1 MFTIIPVDVE
11 GEEVMSLAKRFYL
24 VVLVGLVLG
33 LVSGGIMYFLTEV
46 YSPLVCAI
54 VVVFVMMG
62 LNRFLH
68 LDGLCD
74 MGDGFLVLGDKER
87 KLAVMKDSHIGSG
100 GLAYGMLFVLLSVA
114 SLSSI
119 DRSFYFLAPFATEIL
134 IKVSMVVCAASGEA
148 REGLGG
154 MFVKN
159 TNLGTVI
166 ISVVLAMVFI
176 VPAFLLIA
184 PDSMELE
191 NMAWAIS
198 LCAIAAIVAGAVV
211 ARFAMKHFGIVNGDI
226 LGATNEIARPI
237 ILLAFTGALWLA
249 DLQLL

>member
-1 MFTIIPVDVE
+1 MFTIIRVDVE
-11 GEEVMSLAKRFYL
+11 GEEVMGLAKRFYL
-24 VVLVGLVLG
+24 VVLVGLFLG
-33 LVSGGIMYFLTEV
+33 LIGGGMMYFLTEV
-46 YSPLVCAI
+46 WSPLVCAI
-54 VVVFVMMG
+54 IVIFVMMG

-100 GLAYGMLFVLLSVA
+100 GLAYGMLFALLSVT

-119 DRSFYFLAPFATEIL
+119 DSSFYFLAPFATEIL
-134 IKVSMVVCAASGEA
+134 IKVSMVACAASGEA

-159 TNLGTVI
+159 TGPGTVAL
-166 ISVVLAMVFI
+166 SVILALAFI
-176 VPAFLLIA
+176 VTAFIFLR
-184 PDSMELE
+184 PGSMEME
-191 NMAWAIS
+191 SMIMVIS
-198 LCAIAAIVAGAVV
+198 ICAIAAVAVGAVV

-226 LGATNEIARPI
+226 LGATNEIARPMV
-237 ILLAFTGALWLA
+237 LLAFTGALWLA
-249 DLQLL
+249 DSLL